1 MKTKTDK
8 NKTYQEIQDEIW
20 NEHMDLVFNENELY
34 VELCV
39 GLQIEP
45 PSDPRKAKRHA
56 ERIKRLKQKYAEAK
70 AKLDANEKVGGEYET
85 KKKAWITL
93 LNASRAKHW
102 KN

>member
-1 MKTKTDK
+1 MKTVKTKTAE
-8 NKTYQEIQDEIW
+8 EIQDEAW

-39 GLQIEP
+39 SLQVEP

-56 ERIKRLKQKYAEAK
+56 ERIKRLRQKYAEVK
-70 AKLDANEKVGGEYET
+70 AKLAPHEKFSAEIR
-85 KKKAWITL
+85 AR
-93 LNASRAKHW
+93 AAMHQAAHAKHW